1 MATTPATPTA
11 EQYGITETA
20 SGITIESLTETPSPI
35 GEPIPD
41 QNNATVKELYVA
53 PRYTLRLT
61 YRGTKPTETAGS
73 VGGENTTVAFNG
85 KTYYVDSHESA
96 GIYNGLKRYN
106 LVAHRFDN
114 APGSSAP
121 AQAQNSGTGTGTGT
135 GTGGQTT

>member
-41 QNNATVKELYVA
+41 QKNATVKEVYVDT
-53 PRYTLRLT
+53 RYDLQLT
-61 YRGTKPTETAGS
+61 YRGTKLAETAGT
-73 VGGENTTVAFNG
+73 VGGENTKITFNG
-85 KTYYVDSHESA
+85 RTYYVDSHETA

-106 LVAHRFDN
+106 LRAHRFDN
-114 APGSSAP
+114 APSGGSS
-121 AQAQNSGTGTGTGT
+121 
-135 GTGGQTT
+135 QT